1 MRTPLFAA
9 AALGFVLSISGAQ
22 ALDARA
28 GKAPSA
34 APVSASLDI
43 QLVGHRRGPGYRSHR
58 LGPRQIVRRLHR
70 KGYKRIGNLRSRGDV
85 YVVRAHGRRGVPQ
98 RLVVDAYSGQ
108 VVGRTVVGWGGRGG
122 WGHGGWGHGGWGHG
136 GWGRW

>member
-1 MRTPLFAA
+1 MRTSLFAA
-9 AALGFVLSISGAQ
+9 AALGFVLSVSGAQ

-28 GKAPSA
+28 GKAPA
-34 APVSASLDI
+34 ATPASASVEI

-70 KGYKRIGNLRSRGDV
+70 KGYKRIGNLRARGDV

-98 RLVVDAYSGQ
+98 RLVVDAYSGRIVGRA
-108 VVGRTVVGWGGRGG
+108 VVGGWGGPGRGG
-122 WGHGGWGHGGWGHG
+122 WGHGGWG
-136 GWGRW
+136 RW

>member
-1 MRTPLFAA
+1 MRTSLFAA
-9 AALGFVLSISGAQ
+9 AALGLVLSISGAQ

-28 GKAPSA
+28 GKTPTAT
-34 APVSASLDI
+34 PVSASVEI
-43 QLVGHRRGPGYRSHR
+43 QLVGHRRGPGYRAHR
-58 LGPRQIVRRLHR
+58 LGPRQIARRLHR
-70 KGYKRIGNLRSRGDV
+70 QGYKRIGNLRPRGDV

-98 RLVVDAYSGQ
+98 RLVVDAYSGR

-122 WGHGGWGHGGWGHG
+122 RGHG

>member
-1 MRTPLFAA
+1 MKTSFFTA
-9 AALGFVLSISGAQ
+9 AALGFLISISGAQ

-28 GKAPSA
+28 GKTPTATPA
-34 APVSASLDI
+34 SASVEI
-43 QLVGHRRGPGYRSHR
+43 QLVGHRRGPGYRSDR

-70 KGYKRIGNLRSRGDV
+70 KGYKRIGNLRARGDV

-98 RLVVDAYSGQ
+98 RLVVDAYSGR

-122 WGHGGWGHGGWGHG
+122 WGHGGWG
-136 GWGRW
+136 RW